1 MNSRNGMLAALGAYT
16 IWGLLPVYW
25 KAIQHVPPLQILA
38 HRMVWSLVF
47 ALLLLALTGRWQW
60 LQRLRQRPALVVP
73 FVVSA
78 ILLSVNWFVYIWSV
92 NSGHIVDASLGYFI
106 NPLVSV
112 LLGMVFLR
120 ERLRPGQWV
129 AIALAVV
136 GVAYLTWNFGQ
147 LPWIALTLAFTFG
160 IYGLIRKTAPLG
172 SLEGFSVEAAVMFLP
187 ALLFLL
193 YQEAHG
199 TAAFG
204 HDGLATTL
212 LLALAG
218 VATAVP
224 LLLFAYGAQRVPL
237 TTLGILQYV
246 APTLQFLLGVFLY
259 HESFTAARLVGF
271 SMIWT
276 SLALYW
282 AEGALR
288 RRRQQ
293 AVVAQPAITDA

>member
-1 MNSRNGMLAALGAYT
+1 MNSRNGILAALGAYT
-16 IWGLLPVYW
+16 IWGLLPIYW

-47 ALLLLALTGRWQW
+47 ALLLLAFTGRWQW
-60 LQRLRQRPALVVP
+60 LQRLRQRPALVLP

-112 LLGMVFLR
+112 LLGMVFLG
-120 ERLRPGQWV
+120 ERLRPGQWF
-129 AIALAVV
+129 AIALAAA

-187 ALLFLL
+187 ALLFLF
-193 YQEAHG
+193 YQEANG

-271 SMIWT
+271 SLIWT

-293 AVVAQPAITDA
+293 AMVAQPAITDA

>member
-1 MNSRNGMLAALGAYT
+1 MSSRNGMLAALGAYT

-25 KAIQHVPPLQILA
+25 KAIQHVPSLEILC

-47 ALLLLALTGRWQW
+47 VLLLLAWTRRWQW
-60 LQRLRQRPALVVP
+60 LERLRQRPAMVLP

-78 ILLSVNWFVYIWSV
+78 ILLSVNWFVYIWAV
-92 NSGHIVDASLGYFI
+92 NSGRIVDASLGYFI

-112 LLGMVFLR
+112 LLGVVFLR
-120 ERLRPGQWV
+120 EQLRPGQWA
-129 AIALAVV
+129 AIALAAA

-172 SLEGFSVEAAVMFLP
+172 SLEGFSVEAAVMFVP

-193 YQEAHG
+193 YQEASG
-199 TAAFG
+199 TAAFS
-204 HDGLATTL
+204 HDGLSTTL
-212 LLALAG
+212 LLAFAG

-271 SMIWT
+271 SLIWT
-276 SLALYW
+276 SLLLYW

-288 RRRQQ
+288 RHRQR
-293 AVVAQPAITDA
+293 ALVAQPVTSDA